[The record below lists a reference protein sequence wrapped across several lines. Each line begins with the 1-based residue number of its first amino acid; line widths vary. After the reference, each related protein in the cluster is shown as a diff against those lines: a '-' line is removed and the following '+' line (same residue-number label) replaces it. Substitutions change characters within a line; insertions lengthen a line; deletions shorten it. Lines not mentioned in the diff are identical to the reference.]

1 MGALSASKVPLGEF
15 TFGGGRWARFV
26 VGHSGGV
33 MSKRLVAIVLVGCLV
48 LMAVASSLT
57 LLL

>member
-1 MGALSASKVPLGEF
+1 MAFNAPTVPLGVF
-15 TFGGGRWARFV
+15 TFGGCAWARFV

>member
-1 MGALSASKVPLGEF
+1 MALGAF
-15 TFGGGRWARFV
+15 TFGGRLQARFV

-33 MSKRLVAIVLVGCLV
+33 MSKRLIAIVLVGCLV
-48 LMAVASSLT
+48 LMAVASSLS

>member
-1 MGALSASKVPLGEF
+1 MSASKVPLGEF